1 MASYRNLGLL
11 TKISVIVTL
20 TLLTFFAL
28 ATFLNYR
35 QQRDFIV
42 SEAVDKARIVAFE
55 AIRTREYLSVEL
67 QNGGVPLSKDR
78 YGLIPVV
85 AANRI
90 AQQVAGDIGYH
101 IRQTSLRFRN
111 PANAPDPFE
120 TEYLKRFEADP
131 ALSEAYAI
139 TTLKGEPVFRYLRPF
154 PAAESCLECH
164 GEPDQAPA
172 FIKELFPA
180 STDQAYHYQL
190 GQVIGAASVSIPMD
204 TLDKAVRAN
213 LRTDIIYMGG
223 IFFAL
228 MTCLGLLV
236 RVAVTKPLA
245 RLGEVV
251 REVVRTGR
259 FEEKIPRRGRDEIG
273 TLIDGFNEMI
283 EHLGEK
289 TQHLEESEK
298 RFRVLTETARDGI
311 ISFLATGQVILFN
324 RQAERIFG
332 YSKREILGM
341 SVERLI
347 HEECTSLRVG
357 EFEASLQR
365 EAPKLLNQLNHLPG
379 KRRDGQRIEL
389 ELSLSVAESDGHAF
403 YTAIIRERG

>member
-35 QQRDFIV
+35 QLRDFIV

-67 QNGGVPLSKDR
+67 QQGGVPLSKDR

-90 AQQVAGDIGYH
+90 AQQVATDIGYH

-120 TEYLKRFEADP
+120 TEYLQRFEADP
-131 ALSEAYAI
+131 ALEEAYAI
-139 TTLKGEPVFRYLRPF
+139 TTLEGEPVFRYLRPF

-164 GEPDQAPA
+164 GDPAQAPA
-172 FIKELFPA
+172 FIKELFPET
-180 STDQAYHYQL
+180 SDQAYHYQL

-236 RVAVTKPLA
+236 RVAVTRPLA
-245 RLGEVV
+245 RLGDVV

-259 FEEKIPRRGRDEIG
+259 FQEKIPRRGRDEIG

-289 TQHLEESEK
+289 TRHLEESEH
-298 RFRVLTETARDGI
+298 RFRTLTETARDGI

-332 YSKREILGM
+332 YSKREILGT
-341 SVERLI
+341 SVELLI
-347 HEECTSLRVG
+347 HEECRSLRGG
-357 EFEASLQR
+357 EFAAALQQ
-365 EAPKLLNQLNHLPG
+365 EAPQLLSRLNTLPG
-379 KRRDGQRIEL
+379 KRRDGSRIEL
-389 ELSLSVAESDGHAF
+389 ELSLSMAESDGHVF
-403 YTAIIRERG
+403 YTAILRERG

>member
-1 MASYRNLGLL
+1 MTAYRNLGLL

-20 TLLTFFAL
+20 TLLAFFAL

-35 QQRDFIV
+35 QQKEFIV
-42 SEAVDKARIVAFE
+42 AEAVEKARIVAFE
-55 AIRTREYLSVEL
+55 AIRTREYISGQL
-67 QNGGVPLSKDR
+67 QQGGVPLSKER

-90 AQQVAGDIGYH
+90 AQQVAEDIGYH

-120 TEYLKRFEADP
+120 AEYLKRFLADP
-131 ALSEAYAI
+131 TLTEAYAI
-139 TTLKGEPVFRYLRPF
+139 ASVGGEPVFRYLRPF
-154 PAAESCLECH
+154 PADESCLECH
-164 GEPDQAPA
+164 GDPAQAPA
-172 FIKELFPA
+172 FIKELFPET
-180 STDQAYHYQL
+180 SDQAYHYQL
-190 GQVIGAASVSIPMD
+190 GEVIGAASVSIPMD
-204 TLDKAVRAN
+204 TLDRAVRAN

-236 RVAVTKPLA
+236 RVAVTRPLA
-245 RLGEVV
+245 RLGAVV

-259 FEEKIPRRGRDEIG
+259 FEEQIPRRGRDEIG
-273 TLIDGFNEMI
+273 SLIDGFNEMI

-289 TQHLEESEK
+289 TRHLEESEK
-298 RFRVLTETARDGI
+298 RFRALTETARDGI

-347 HEECTSLRVG
+347 HEECTCLG
-357 EFEASLQR
+357 EGAFEAALRR
-365 EAPKLLNQLNHLPG
+365 EAPALLRQLNTLPG
-379 KRRDGQRIEL
+379 RRRDGQRIDL

-403 YTAIIRERG
+403 YTAILRERG

>member
-55 AIRTREYLSVEL
+55 AIRTREYLSVQLL
-67 QNGGVPLSKDR
+67 QGGVPLSKDR

-90 AQQVAGDIGYH
+90 AQQVATDIGYH

-120 TEYLKRFEADP
+120 TEYLQRFEADP
-131 ALSEAYAI
+131 ALEEAYAI
-139 TTLKGEPVFRYLRPF
+139 TTLEGEPVFRYLRPF

-164 GEPDQAPA
+164 GDPAQAPA
-172 FIKELFPA
+172 FIKELFPET
-180 STDQAYHYQL
+180 SDQAYHYQL

-236 RVAVTKPLA
+236 RVAVTRPLA
-245 RLGEVV
+245 RLGDVV

-259 FEEKIPRRGRDEIG
+259 FQEKIPRRGRDEIG

-289 TQHLEESEK
+289 TRHLEESEH
-298 RFRVLTETARDGI
+298 RFRTLTETARDGI

-332 YSKREILGM
+332 YSKREILGT
-341 SVERLI
+341 SVELLI
-347 HEECTSLRVG
+347 HEECTSLRGG
-357 EFEASLQR
+357 EFAAALQQ
-365 EAPKLLNQLNHLPG
+365 EAPQLLSRLNTLPG
-379 KRRDGQRIEL
+379 KRRDGSRIEL
-389 ELSLSVAESDGHAF
+389 ELSLSMAESDGHVF
-403 YTAIIRERG
+403 YTAILRERD

>member
-1 MASYRNLGLL
+1 MAVYRNLGLL
-11 TKISVIVTL
+11 TKISIIVTL

-42 SEAVDKARIVAFE
+42 NEAVAKARIVAFE
-55 AIRTREYLSVEL
+55 AIRTRDYISGQL
-67 QNGGVPLSKDR
+67 QQAAIPLSKER

-90 AQQVAGDIGYH
+90 AQQVAEDTGYR
-101 IRQTSLRFRN
+101 IRQTSLRYRN

-120 TEYLKRFEADP
+120 TEQLRRFAADP
-131 ALSEAYAI
+131 QLVESYAI
-139 TTLKGEPVFRYLRPF
+139 TSMDGEPVFRYLRPF
-154 PAAESCLECH
+154 PADQSCLECH
-164 GEPDQAPA
+164 GDPARAPA
-172 FIKELFPA
+172 FIKELFPE
-180 STDQAYHYQL
+180 SSDQAYHYEL

-204 TLDKAVRAN
+204 TLDQAVQAN
-213 LRTDIIYMGG
+213 LRKDIIYMGG
-223 IFFAL
+223 IFLAL

-236 RVAVTKPLA
+236 RVAVTRPLG
-245 RLGEVV
+245 RLGAVV
-251 REVVRTGR
+251 ADVVRTGR
-259 FEEKIPRRGRDEIG
+259 FEEKIPRRGKDEIG

-289 TQHLEESEK
+289 TRHLEESES

-341 SVERLI
+341 SVERLL
-347 HEECTSLRVG
+347 HEDCDLLREG
-357 EFEASLQR
+357 DFAAALKRQ
-365 EAPKLLNQLNHLPG
+365 APQLLNQLNQLQG
-379 KRRDGQRIEL
+379 RRRDGERIEL

-403 YTAIIRERG
+403 YTAILRERG

>member
-42 SEAVDKARIVAFE
+42 GEAVDKARIVAFE

-67 QNGGVPLSKDR
+67 QRGGVPLSKDR

-111 PANAPDPFE
+111 SANAPDPFE
-120 TEYLKRFEADP
+120 TEYLQRFETDP
-131 ALSEAYAI
+131 TLEEAYAI
-139 TTLKGEPVFRYLRPF
+139 TTLGGEPVFRYLRPF

-164 GEPDQAPA
+164 GDPSQAPA
-172 FIKELFPA
+172 FIKELFPE
-180 STDQAYHYQL
+180 SKDQAYHYQL

-204 TLDKAVRAN
+204 TLDQAVRAN

-236 RVAVTKPLA
+236 RVAVTRPLG
-245 RLGEVV
+245 RLGDVV
-251 REVVRTGR
+251 REVVRTGH

-289 TQHLEESEK
+289 TRHLEESEQ
-298 RFRVLTETARDGI
+298 RFRVLTETARDGF
-311 ISFLATGQVILFN
+311 ISFLPTGQVILFN

-341 SVERLI
+341 SVELLL
-347 HEECTSLRVG
+347 HEECTSLRG
-357 EFEASLQR
+357 GDFAAALQR
-365 EAPKLLNQLNHLPG
+365 EAPKLLSQLNTLPG
-379 KRRDGQRIEL
+379 KRRDGQRVDL

-403 YTAIIRERG
+403 YTAILRERA